1 MVWPLFSSL
10 RWRYRFVGLTRNAGA
25 GDRAHVESI
34 CLRENHMLEAI
45 RCISLG
51 GCSTALPAAES
62 TPPPAAPVPAS
73 SNTVGSGSGSGKA
86 ASFAF
91 AETAPPPPPPPA
103 CTSAGFNKT
112 NKAANGGG
120 RRGKKSSETVSG
132 WGARGTAVLSGVGGN
147 GESNGESNGKGNGEG
162 GGNGASIPASPTSDA
177 TAETYFSSEA
187 PSSVATL
194 SMGSLPEGAAAAAAA
209 EGGGESASASASG
222 SRSGSRPRRTA
233 LVLVSPGGGGGG
245 GGGSPTFEIPSSP
258 PSDAAAAAA
267 AAAASAMGLEAMTLT
282 ESTAAATPPRVTGAR
297 ASPSPTLQASPSSE
311 ITPVALPPPS
321 PPAGSPFQR
330 KGEGAERR
338 QGPAVRGGGDVAA
351 PTGGVGVVEE
361 SPWTKELPAKLSPA
375 ARRYAATYLAT
386 CVRQALQRN
395 PDQMARCGWVVLGDR
410 CRS

>member
-1 MVWPLFSSL
+1 MHLSRRVQHRPP
-10 RWRYRFVGLTRNAGA
+10 RR
-25 GDRAHVESI
+25 
-34 CLRENHMLEAI
+34 REH
-45 RCISLG
+45 
-51 GCSTALPAAES
+51 
-62 TPPPAAPVPAS
+62 PPPAAPVPAS
-73 SNTVGSGSGSGKA
+73 SNTVGSGSGNGKA

-147 GESNGESNGKGNGEG
+147 GEGNGK
-162 GGNGASIPASPTSDA
+162 GNGASIPASPTSDA

-209 EGGGESASASASG
+209 EGGGESASASG

-233 LVLVSPGGGGGG
+233 LVLVSPGGGG